1 MARYRL
7 LHRAALL
14 AGVAFASLALCSCG
28 KKKEPPKARPP
39 VPVETAS
46 AVARS
51 IPVELAA
58 IGSVEAFSAVTVKS
72 QVDGTVV
79 KVHFAEGHDVRKG
92 DILFSIDTAPFQAAL
107 RHAEAVLAR
116 DQAQAKNAEE
126 QASRY
131 ASLVKD
137 GIVTREQYGAYR
149 TTAEALQATVA
160 ADRAAVENAR
170 ILLGYCTIRSPL
182 TGRTGNLVINTGNLV
197 NSNDTSLLTINQINP
212 IYVTFSLPEKDLP
225 EIMRKMAAGRLS
237 VTASLPSDPTATEQ
251 GTVTFLDNMVDP
263 ATGMF
268 KLKGT
273 FANKGRKLWPGQF
286 ANVVLTLSIL
296 TEAVVVPQQAVL
308 TGQSGQFLFIVK
320 SDGTVEQ
327 RQVVTGIGYGG
338 VTVIKQGV
346 LPGEAVVIDGQ
357 MRLMPGA
364 KVEVRKPEIQG
375 GQQKTETGSVNA
387 ATGREKGK

>member
-14 AGVAFASLALCSCG
+14 TGVVIASLALCSCG
-28 KKKEPPKARPP
+28 KKKEPPKARPS
-39 VPVETAS
+39 VSVETAS
-46 AVARS
+46 AVAKS

-58 IGSVEAFSAVTVKS
+58 IGSVEAFSAVIVKS

-131 ASLVKD
+131 ASLVKE
-137 GIVTREQYGAYR
+137 GIVTREQYDAYR

-182 TGRTGNLVINTGNLV
+182 TGRTGNLAINAGNV
-197 NSNDTSLLTINQINP
+197 VKSNDTSLVTINQINP
-212 IYVTFSLPEKDLP
+212 IYVTFSLPEKELP
-225 EIMRKMAAGRLS
+225 EIMRKMAEGRLT
-237 VTASLPSDPTATEQ
+237 VTASNPSDPTATEQ

-286 ANVVLTLSIL
+286 INVVLTLSIL
-296 TEAVVVPQQAVL
+296 ADAVVVPQQAVL
-308 TGQSGQFLFIVK
+308 TGQAGQYLFVVK
-320 SDGTVEQ
+320 SDGTAEQ
-327 RQVVTGIGYGG
+327 RHVVAGIGYGG
-338 VTVIKQGV
+338 ETVIRQGV
-346 LPGEAVVIDGQ
+346 KPGETVVIDGH

-364 KVEVRKPEIQG
+364 KVEVRKPVKQD
-375 GQQKTETGSVNA
+375 GQHKAGTGSVDA